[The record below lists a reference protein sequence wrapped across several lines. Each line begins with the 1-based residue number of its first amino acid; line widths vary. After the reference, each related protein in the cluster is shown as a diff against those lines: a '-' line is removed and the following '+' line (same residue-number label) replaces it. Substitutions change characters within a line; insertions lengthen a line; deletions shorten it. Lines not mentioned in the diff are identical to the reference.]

1 MRIGAFGWTGSYAR
15 KGNWTET
22 VGDPTSSVTPGAT
35 TTIDHKNEVRKLSQ
49 NRYAFSF
56 EYKANDWTVRSEY
69 IHSTGMAFAKS
80 ITNHGD
86 AASKDCSLNQKIGNK
101 AQGVYGLVIAPIVSK
116 KLYAKARYDMYEA
129 NGKTD
134 MMRTQ
139 YEVGLNYHINKNF
152 TILSEYAFVN
162 DRTSADHNYSMA
174 DVEVCFRF

>member
-1 MRIGAFGWTGSYAR
+1 
-15 KGNWTET
+15 
-22 VGDPTSSVTPGAT
+22 
-35 TTIDHKNEVRKLSQ
+35 
-49 NRYAFSF
+49 
-56 EYKANDWTVRSEY
+56 
-69 IHSTGMAFAKS
+69 MAFVKS

-86 AASKDCSLNQKIGNK
+86 AASKDCNLNKEIGNK

-162 DRTSADHNYSMA
+162 DRASADHNYSMA